1 MLALFV
7 YMNKNCERRKQKMK
21 STLFIGVL
29 VCVLCLTGC
38 SENALRYEKMRSANG
53 ETVKNWVVESYEGV
67 TAEVKEAVPDHLTVE
82 LYNDLKQ
89 EIIFWGWNGVY
100 TERDDG
106 WYMVRPPKEVVS
118 PSVDTI
124 SEKKWQL
131 PNNIQPGSSQEFT
144 LDFTEVYQGLTL
156 PTGNYRI
163 AISFDLSEP
172 DNNDD
177 RREIEKTWLD
187 FTIS

>member
-1 MLALFV
+1 M
-7 YMNKNCERRKQKMK
+7 
-21 STLFIGVL
+21 
-29 VCVLCLTGC
+29 
-38 SENALRYEKMRSANG
+38 
-53 ETVKNWVVESYEGV
+53 KNWVVESYEGV

-89 EIIFWGWNGVY
+89 KIIFWGWDGVY
-100 TERDDG
+100 TERGDG

-156 PTGNYRI
+156 PAGDYRI
-163 AISFDLSEP
+163 AISFDLSSQ
-172 DNNDD
+172 DDNDD

-187 FTIS
+187 FAIS